1 MAEGARMAEELG
13 ADIIDI
19 NMGCPARE
27 VTGKQAGSALMRDL
41 DHATRLVEAV
51 VGAVGVPVTLEDA
64 HRLGRGQPQRAGLG
78 AARRGRRRRRSSPCM
93 RARAAS
99 SSRARPTGPSC
110 AASRRPCAC
119 PSSSTATSSIPRR
132 AQAALDASGADAV
145 MVGRGAYGAPWMPA
159 RIDATLTSGRDP
171 GPPPLARQGAIAR
184 RHVEAMLTEH
194 GARHGLRIAR
204 KHVGWYLAS
213 SGRPARRRARPGAGG
228 CAPSEDAGEVLGGLA
243 VVLRRSAPGDGRM
256 NDAARDPG
264 RASSQRRHIEH
275 DLLLAALPHPVLVLG
290 DDDRVLYANLAAETF
305 FSLSHGMLK
314 RQTLPDIIAFSS
326 PLGALVGQVRKS
338 GATVNEYGVEVDLPR
353 SGVHRLVDVFAGG
366 IPEQPGLIVLMLQQ
380 RSMAQMI
387 ERQLTH
393 RAAARSVSGMAAVLA
408 HEIKNPLS
416 GIRGAAQLLEPG
428 LEDEDRALTQLICTE
443 TDRIRDLVD
452 RMEVFGDERPLAAEP
467 VNIHSVLDH
476 VKRLAETGF
485 ADGIKINV
493 DYDPS
498 LPPLPGNRDKL
509 DPGLPQPGEERGRGH
524 RGRPRARPHR
534 AAHGVPAGRAPR
546 RCPAP
551 ARASACR

>member
-1 MAEGARMAEELG
+1 MNEMA
-13 ADIIDI
+13 
-19 NMGCPARE
+19 
-27 VTGKQAGSALMRDL
+27 RD
-41 DHATRLVEAV
+41 
-51 VGAVGVPVTLEDA
+51 
-64 HRLGRGQPQRAGLG
+64 RAG
-78 AARRGRRRRRSSPCM
+78 
-93 RARAAS
+93 
-99 SSRARPTGPSC
+99 
-110 AASRRPCAC
+110 
-119 PSSSTATSSIPRR
+119 
-132 AQAALDASGADAV
+132 
-145 MVGRGAYGAPWMPA
+145 
-159 RIDATLTSGRDP
+159 
-171 GPPPLARQGAIAR
+171 
-184 RHVEAMLTEH
+184 
-194 GARHGLRIAR
+194 
-204 KHVGWYLAS
+204 
-213 SGRPARRRARPGAGG
+213 
-228 CAPSEDAGEVLGGLA
+228 
-243 VVLRRSAPGDGRM
+243 
-256 NDAARDPG
+256 
-264 RASSQRRHIEH
+264 SSQRRHIEH

-428 LEDEDRALTQLICTE
+428 LGDEDRALTQLICTE

-485 ADGIKINV
+485 ADGIKVNV
-493 DYDPS
+493 EYDPS

-509 DPGLPQPGEERGRGH
+509 IQAFLNLVKNAAESIEESREPGGRIVLRTAFRPGVRLSVPGTGARVSLPLMIEVEDTG
-524 RGRPRARPHR
+524 A
-534 AAHGVPAGRAPR
+534 GVR
-546 RCPAP
+546 
-551 ARASACR
+551 S